1 MIGYVLRRIVQM
13 APVLFL
19 LTLFVFFL
27 VRLVP
32 GDPAEVMLGN
42 RATPENV
49 ALVRKQMGLDR
60 PIWEQYLIFVGNA
73 LRGDLGK
80 SVRRGDPV
88 ASMLV
93 DRLPPTLFLSV
104 YAMALAVLISVPLAT
119 WAALHRER
127 LPDQLTRGVVLV
139 SLAMPTYWV
148 GMMLLQFFAVKYKFF
163 PVAGY
168 GDTVLDHFHSLF
180 LPALA
185 LGLATASIMTRALR
199 NSILETIGAD
209 YVRTARAKGL
219 TGRRVLLWHIL
230 RNSVLS
236 TVTILGINLAFLI
249 GGTTIIETIFA
260 IPGLGQLI
268 VKAIFDRDYPIIQG
282 AALAFGVLVLA
293 INLATDLSYALLDP
307 RVSFR

>member
-185 LGLATASIMTRALR
+185 RGLATASIMTRALR